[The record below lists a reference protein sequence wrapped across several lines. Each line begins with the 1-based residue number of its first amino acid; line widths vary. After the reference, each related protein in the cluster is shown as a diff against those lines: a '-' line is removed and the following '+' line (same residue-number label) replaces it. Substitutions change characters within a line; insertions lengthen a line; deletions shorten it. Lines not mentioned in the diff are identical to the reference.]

1 MRSLNR
7 EQLIGNL
14 TRDPEL
20 GKTDGGISVCNF
32 SVATDRSWTT
42 EAGVRK
48 EETEFHRTI
57 AWQKLAEICVELLF
71 KGSKVYVDGR
81 LSTRKFTGK
90 DGIERISTEV
100 IANDVIILSPRRD
113 AAEPLLGER
122 PGESIKVAEV
132 IEEEPEKIEKKPE
145 EKKE

>member
-1 MRSLNR
+1 MNR
-7 EQLIGNL
+7 VQLIGNL
-14 TRDPEL
+14 TRNPEL
-20 GKTDGGISVCNF
+20 GTTDGGISVCNF

-42 EAGVRK
+42 EAGVKK
-48 EETEFHRTI
+48 EETEFHRVI

-100 IANDVIILSPRRD
+100 IANDVIILSPKRD
-113 AAEPLLGER
+113 NL
-122 PGESIKVAEV
+122 EV
-132 IEEEPEKIEKKPE
+132 LVEGSKKPE
-145 EKKE
+145 EKVEEVKEKPEEKVKE

>member
-1 MRSLNR
+1 M
-7 EQLIGNL
+7 IGNL

-20 GKTDGGISVCNF
+20 GKTDGWISVCNF

-42 EAGVRK
+42 EAGVKK
-48 EETEFHRTI
+48 EETEFHRVI

>member
-1 MRSLNR
+1 MIIRSLNR
-7 EQLIGNL
+7 VTLIGNL

-42 EAGVRK
+42 EAGVKK
-48 EETEFHRTI
+48 EETEFHRVI

-100 IANDVIILSPRRD
+100 IANDVIILSPKRD
-113 AAEPLLGER
+113 NL
-122 PGESIKVAEV
+122 EV
-132 IEEEPEKIEKKPE
+132 LVEGSKKPE
-145 EKKE
+145 EKVEEVKEKPEEKVKE